1 MWLNKGIPTL
11 PTLKKCQIPFGL
23 GFRHPAS
30 GVLGG
35 PIGKLRD
42 QASGFLKGRFRN
54 QASGFRLQGSIVPII
69 ANFTVLLFYFFE
81 KKKYRNIGTFRSIV
95 LKSLKY
101 KNKIKVFC
109 SRTLQYA
116 RTVGIKHFFT
126 FKILKT

>member
-11 PTLKKCQIPFGL
+11 PTLNKIPSGSGFIIPFGL
-23 GFRHPAS
+23 GFRHPAL
-30 GVLGG
+30 GV
-35 PIGKLRD
+35 
-42 QASGFLKGRFRN
+42 
-54 QASGFRLQGSIVPII
+54 IVPII

-81 KKKYRNIGTFRSIV
+81 KKKCWNIGTFRSIV

-101 KNKIKVFC
+101 KDKIEVFC

>member
-81 KKKYRNIGTFRSIV
+81 KKKNTGT
-95 LKSLKY
+95 LEHLG
-101 KNKIKVFC
+101 
-109 SRTLQYA
+109 Q
-116 RTVGIKHFFT
+116 
-126 FKILKT
+126 